1 MNNFNLKKYLV
12 EGKLTEQEEEMD
24 FSYTELTDDEKDMVS
39 DVLEDIYEKINPT
52 NDIKKYTGLF
62 KFIDAWFEARGG
74 IGSGA

>member
-1 MNNFNLKKYLV
+1 MDNFDLRKYLV
-12 EGKLTEQEEEMD
+12 EGKLTEQEEEID

-62 KFIDAWFEARGG
+62 KFIDSWFEARGG

>member
-1 MNNFNLKKYLV
+1 MENFDLKKYLA

-39 DVLEDIYEKINPT
+39 DVLGDLYKKINPT
-52 NDIKKYTGLF
+52 HDIKRYTGLF
-62 KFIDAWFEARGG
+62 KFIEGWFEAIGG